1 MGSRFSQ
8 VELPTRSTTNTQT
21 FLETCVLDADHK
33 TLEEHLVN
41 NQVQQSDLDRCLL
54 RGLQMV
60 QRKEKE
66 LSHVAP
72 VLTLLLYAGAKWNS
86 SDALL
91 EEQKTPLHTICESSG
106 DHHEL
111 LEEQKTPL
119 HIICESSGDHHELL
133 DWTIKLSQ
141 RTLIDAR
148 DITRFTAVLYAVQN
162 DNINCLK
169 CLITNGADISIADG
183 GFYQHFIPWALP
195 LQWTPIMQAIE
206 KMSNLRYVT
215 VINVKI
221 FNLLLDSGADVNT
234 PSFKDGHFTAPILLA
249 LRFRNIYCVKK
260 LITKGARL
268 DIIGYDNRYAW
279 SVIAGLGK
287 VELLKCMFDHGIN
300 KDSTDQKGSSILWHV
315 VNSGNI
321 EAVRYLLHLGANIPS
336 YKPEQYKNNLTTVK
350 HLEIYQIYK
359 YPCVRAVQHNKLE
372 IVKLLEEYGNQCCR
386 SFKVLRRAVIFGSV
400 DVVSYLL
407 NKYTYPLN
415 IEYTKKSMHNTLSC
429 TLLTENIGRPRT
441 RIIKLLLDHG
451 ADPSKPMSLATSLN
465 AIMAEIAHGSLKV
478 IAQYIRNG
486 VDINLRSYDRS
497 TNNNILPFE
506 ASVLRGYH
514 NVAEILLIS
523 GCSCGVFNLDNNHKF
538 KNNLKPEVVKLMKE
552 WKVQKNNVTPLMQRC
567 RSVILNHLSPR
578 ADKKIEKLPLS
589 GWLIKFLS
597 ISEIDDIVDAYQET
611 GRD

>member
-8 VELPTRSTTNTQT
+8 DELPTRSNTNTQT
-21 FLETCVLDADHK
+21 FLETCVLDDDDTA
-33 TLEEHLVN
+33 LGEHLMS

-91 EEQKTPLHTICESSG
+91 EEQKTTLHTICES
-106 DHHEL
+106 
-111 LEEQKTPL
+111 P
-119 HIICESSGDHHELL
+119 GDHHELL
-133 DWTIKLSQ
+133 DLMIKLSQ
-141 RTLIDAR
+141 RTIIDAR
-148 DITRFTAVLYAVQN
+148 DSSRCTAVLYAVKN

-169 CLITNGADISIADG
+169 CLIANGADISIADG

-234 PSFKDGHFTAPILLA
+234 PSFKDGHFTTPILLA
-249 LRFRNIYCVKK
+249 LYFRNIYCVKK

-268 DIIGYDNRYAW
+268 DIIGNDNRYAW
-279 SVIAGLGK
+279 SMIAGLGK

-321 EAVRYLLHLGANIPS
+321 EAVRYLLHLGVNILS
-336 YKPEQYKNNLTTVK
+336 YKLEQYKNNITTVE
-350 HLEIYQIYK
+350 HLNIYQDHMYK

-372 IVKLLEEYGNQCCR
+372 IVKLLEEHGKQCCR
-386 SFKVLRRAVIFGSV
+386 SFKVLRHAVIFGSV

-415 IEYTKKSMHNTLSC
+415 MEYTKKSMRKKLSC
-429 TLLTENIGRPRT
+429 TLLTECISRPRS
-441 RIIKLLLDHG
+441 RIIKLLLDHW

-465 AIMAEIAHGSLKV
+465 AIMAEIVHGSLKV

-523 GCSCGVFNLDNNHKF
+523 GCSCGVFSLDNNHKF
-538 KNNLKPEVVKLMKE
+538 KNNLKPEVEKLMEE
-552 WKVQKNNVTPLMQRC
+552 WKVHENNVVPLKQRC
-567 RSVILNHLSPR
+567 RCVILKHLSPR
-578 ADKKIEKLPLS
+578 ADQKIENLPLS
-589 GWLIKFLS
+589 GWLIKFLG
-597 ISEIDDIVDAYQET
+597 ISEIDDIVDAYKET